1 MIDKKTKPL
10 AEFLPYQLATT
21 ANAVSNLI
29 AREYQSRFGLKINE
43 WRVMAVLGDI
53 GQATQSALVDFT
65 QMDKVTVNRACKI
78 LAERQ
83 LIERKPHG
91 SDRRSHQL
99 QLTKAGHDLH
109 ADIMPLA
116 IDIEKRL
123 LSTISGSDAAKLT
136 QLLQLLRDKS
146 QNLQQESD

>member
-1 MIDKKTKPL
+1 MTEISTKPL
-10 AEFLPYQLATT
+10 AEFLPYQLSTA

-43 WRVMAVLGDI
+43 WRIMAVLGDV

-65 QMDKVTVNRACKI
+65 LMDKVTVNRACKM
-78 LAERQ
+78 LA
-83 LIERKPHG
+83 ERKPHG

-116 IDIEKRL
+116 VDIEKSL
-123 LSTISGSDAAKLT
+123 LTAISAKDAAMLSY
-136 QLLQLLRDKS
+136 LLQLLRDTS
-146 QNLQQESD
+146 RALGGESE